1 MFAAQ
6 PTEHLPRRLGAA
18 GLHVRE
24 ALLNALD
31 GFDSIEQRPVGRR
44 ILNYQLGLAVDGQ
57 DQSHDDIGAINRCR
71 GCP

>member
-24 ALLNALD
+24 ALLNAWRKSL
-31 GFDSIEQRPVGRR
+31 
-44 ILNYQLGLAVDGQ
+44 Y
-57 DQSHDDIGAINRCR
+57 SHDRH
-71 GCP
+71 PPFWP